1 MVCADACHQDA
12 VARFGTTPAQSNAAP
27 HQPDLVRFCV
37 CGATNAEAATV
48 ALFWNAVHCIMIP
61 PTAATE
67 MTDDMSGGSQS
78 DQADEV
84 EVNVTA

>member
-1 MVCADACHQDA
+1 MVRADACHQDA
-12 VARFGTTPAQSNAAP
+12 VAMLGTTAARP
-27 HQPDLVRFCV
+27 
-37 CGATNAEAATV
+37 NI
-48 ALFWNAVHCIMIP
+48 ALIWCLTGSLLSLWGLLRQRLLHSFANVVHCIVIP